1 MCRWYCTSTGPNTDM
16 ECLWCSYRYCAAC
29 LHGDG
34 GRMRSMV
41 RCAKCGKNPR
51 NLPDRMRGDW
61 QTLGMDQYDP
71 RVVNAKISL
80 AEHKNEHKKTDRSR
94 RLSMTKMDIAVLPR
108 RPKSVVVTVSL
119 EDTDSDEEST
129 PAAAGGSRTT
139 CARSVRDSSRA
150 SAAASTTA
158 TPASK

>member
-1 MCRWYCTSTGPNTDM
+1 
-16 ECLWCSYRYCAAC
+16 
-29 LHGDG
+29 
-34 GRMRSMV
+34 MRSMV

-129 PAAAGGSRTT
+129 PAAAGGARTT

-150 SAAASTTA
+150 SVAASTTA